1 MFLTNVTDNQSL
13 TIFLAIIIPIV
24 IIGAGYFV
32 FRSIVKENKR
42 YKEEVVNY
50 IEGVQ
55 NRKEINASI
64 SSYITRQSLPFSLIM
79 IDVDK
84 FSEIIENFGKDEA
97 NKIIKNLALH
107 ILDVLPKRVEM
118 ARIGTDK
125 FLIFMKSEYSKEE
138 ALALTR
144 KILSIIIEPITI
156 FGDNTINITAS
167 LSVCLYPNHGNT
179 VKQLMESLDIAMYI
193 CKRNGGSQYLL
204 YTEETG
210 ANETENLQYYKQIK
224 KGIKNKEFTLYY
236 QPIINCENKE
246 FYGFEGLLRWNHP
259 ELGLLSPYKFISI
272 MEQSGDI
279 KWVGEWGLES
289 LIKEYIEVK
298 RQGFVSDFVCTMNL
312 SPKQLSDPSLSIEFQ
327 KLIRKYRV
335 STASIV
341 LEIEEFALF
350 DKHDTIKKNIKDLK
364 DLGFKIAVD
373 GFGLDFNGIKRL
385 EELQVD
391 IVKLDKEYLDPETD
405 ATLKQQFINLLIDFA
420 STRNIT
426 IIAECVEDSNAL
438 KSVRDLGINVVQGF
452 NFSKPL
458 SKEELEEYIKSNDW
472 VTHI

>member
-1 MFLTNVTDNQSL
+1 MFLTSVTENQSL
-13 TIFLAIIIPIV
+13 TIFLAIIIPILV
-24 IIGAGYFV
+24 IGAGYFV
-32 FRSIVKENKR
+32 FRSVIKENKR

-55 NRKEINASI
+55 NKKEINTSI

-79 IDVDK
+79 VDIDK
-84 FSEIIENFGKDEA
+84 FSDIIENFGRDEA
-97 NKIIKNLALH
+97 NKIIKNMALH
-107 ILDVLPKRVEM
+107 ILDILPKRVEM
-118 ARIGTDK
+118 ARIDTDK

-156 FGDNTINITAS
+156 FGDNTINVTAS

-179 VKQLMESLDIAMYI
+179 LKQLMESLDIAMYI
-193 CKRNGGSQYLL
+193 CKRNGGNQYLL

-210 ANETENLQYYKQIK
+210 AHESENLEYYKQIK

-236 QPIINCENKE
+236 QPIINCKTKE

-289 LIKEYIEVK
+289 LIKEYLEVK
-298 RQGFVSDFVCTMNL
+298 RQGFITNFVCTMNL
-312 SPKQLSDPSLSIEFQ
+312 SPKQLSDASLAIEFQ
-327 KLIRKYRV
+327 KIIRKYRV
-335 STASIV
+335 NASSIV

-364 DLGFKIAVD
+364 ELGFKIAVD

-385 EELQVD
+385 EEMQVD
-391 IVKLDKEYLDPETD
+391 IVKLDKEYMDPDTD
-405 ATLKQQFINLLIDFA
+405 STLKQQFTNLLIDFA

-426 IIAECVEDSNAL
+426 IIAEGVEDVEVLNSIRNQ
-438 KSVRDLGINVVQGF
+438 GIDIVQGY

-458 SKEELEEYIKSNDW
+458 EAKDLEEYIKSNDW
-472 VTHI
+472 VAHM